1 METLETSDNNQ
12 SDGIVVVR
20 PASGTLSGQRLPYY
34 VGISGSTA
42 GAKNISMNLI
52 VIPLRAPLNR
62 ICIRAM
68 KRLFICLKAERRHAT
83 VDD

>member
-1 METLETSDNNQ
+1 MEALETSESNQ

-20 PASGTLSGQRLPYY
+20 PASWTMSRQRLP

-52 VIPLRAPLNR
+52 AIPLRARLNR

-68 KRLFICLKAERRHAT
+68 KRLFICLRAE
-83 VDD
+83 